1 MRSVDEWKTVLR
13 AALREA
19 QRARQPHVVTVL
31 RETLGAIDN
40 AEAAELALA
49 PPTQQGAIAGGVAG
63 LGAGEVARKV
73 LGPGDVAQI
82 IEREL
87 EERRVA
93 VAQYVGLGREEEAA
107 VLRAQLAALEALR

>member
-1 MRSVDEWKTVLR
+1 MRSVDEWKAVLR

-40 AEAAELALA
+40 AEAAELSLSPAR
-49 PPTQQGAIAGGVAG
+49 QQGTIAGGVVG
-63 LGAGEVARKV
+63 LGAGEVARKL
-73 LGPGDVAQI
+73 LGPGDVEAI
-82 IEREL
+82 IAREL
-87 EERRVA
+87 EERRAA